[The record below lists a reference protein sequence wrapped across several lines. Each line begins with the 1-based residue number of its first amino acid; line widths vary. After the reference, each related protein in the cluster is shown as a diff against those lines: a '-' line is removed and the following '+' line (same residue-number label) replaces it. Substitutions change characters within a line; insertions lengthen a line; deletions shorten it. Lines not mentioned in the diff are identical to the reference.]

1 MTGNITIEKAG
12 LADLEEILRIQHEA
26 FQEEAR
32 IYNCCAIP
40 PLTQTL
46 EDLKNELA
54 EKTFLK
60 AVTNGHIVG
69 SVRAGF
75 DGKTVLVEKLAVA
88 PSMQNRG
95 IASRLLTAVE
105 NLFPAAIRYELF
117 TGRLSGKNLYLY
129 HKLGYR
135 EFKRHN
141 VGAIELVYLE
151 KVTGFP
157 GRCINSFR
165 DKGHRFHG
173 LLPMLLG

>member
-1 MTGNITIEKAG
+1 MTENITIEKAE

-46 EDLKNELA
+46 DDLKNELA

-60 AVTNGHIVG
+60 AVTDGRIVG

-75 DGKTVLVEKLAVA
+75 DGKTVHVEKLAVA

-95 IASRLLTAVE
+95 IASRLL
-105 NLFPAAIRYELF
+105 AAIENFFPVAVRYELF
-117 TGRLSGKNLYLY
+117 TGRLSSKNLYLY
-129 HKLGYR
+129 QKSGYR
-135 EFKRHN
+135 EFKCHN
-141 VGAIELVYLE
+141 IGAIELVYLE
-151 KVTGFP
+151 KAV
-157 GRCINSFR
+157 
-165 DKGHRFHG
+165 DA
-173 LLPMLLG
+173 